1 MSPSPKT
8 RSARSSE
15 ADRRHL
21 RRALALAR
29 RALGD
34 TRPNPMVGA
43 VLVRGGRVLGEGWH
57 HRAGQPH
64 AEIEAFL
71 DAERR
76 GNAPAGATLYVT
88 LEPCCTHGRT
98 PPCTDA
104 IIAAGITRVV
114 VAATDP
120 NPAHAGHGFEL
131 LRQAGIQVDTGL
143 LADAATRLNAGFN
156 HWIQHRTPL
165 VTLKAAFSLDG
176 KIATVTGESRWIT
189 GPASRKRVMGLRAAH
204 DAILVGIQT
213 VLADDPALTIRT
225 ARRERSPIRV
235 ILDSRARTPLSAR
248 LVTDPHHART
258 LIVVGEA
265 APKRRIEALRRQAT
279 VWTAPVLNG
288 RIDLRWLMAELGRYP
303 VTSLLVEGGGEVHAS
318 FLESGLAHRAVFFY
332 GPKVIGGAEAPR
344 GVSGKGFQSLA
355 TAPRLIDI
363 RHRRLGDD
371 LMVEGRIEQR
381 ERTEPA
387 VPRSVGGRRRR
398 KKVVVGEGFEPS

>member
-1 MSPSPKT
+1 MPSSPKT
-8 RSARSSE
+8 ASAGSHES
-15 ADRRHL
+15 DRRHL

-43 VLVRGGRVLGEGWH
+43 VLVRRGRVLGEGWH

-64 AEIEAFL
+64 AEIEAFR

-76 GNAPAGATLYVT
+76 GNTPTGATLYVT

-104 IIAAGITRVV
+104 IIAAGVTRVV

-120 NPAHAGHGFEL
+120 NPAHAGHGLDL
-131 LRQAGIQVDTGL
+131 LRQAGIQVDAGL
-143 LADAATRLNAGFN
+143 MADEATRLNAGFN

-176 KIATVTGESRWIT
+176 KIATATGDSRWIT
-189 GPASRKRVMGLRAAH
+189 GPASRQRVMALRAEH

-225 ARRERSPIRV
+225 SRHERSPIRV
-235 ILDSRARTPLSAR
+235 VLDSRARTPLTAR
-248 LVTDPHHART
+248 LVADPHHART
-258 LIVVGEA
+258 VIVVGEA
-265 APKRRIEALRRQAT
+265 APKRRIEALRQQVT
-279 VWTAPVLNG
+279 VWTAPVVDR

-318 FLESGLAHRAVFFY
+318 FLESGLAHQAVFFY
-332 GPKVIGGAEAPR
+332 GPKVIGGSAAPR
-344 GVSGKGFQSLA
+344 GVSGKGFQSLEA
-355 TAPRLIDI
+355 APRLVGI

-371 LMVEGRIEQR
+371 LMVTGRIQQR
-381 ERTEPA
+381 IVEASETA
-387 VPRSVGGRRRR
+387 AGV
-398 KKVVVGEGFEPS
+398 